1 MEKSRLALPIA
12 LSGPCFAGLPVI
24 GYRGSVA
31 RAPGAL
37 WLNEHARPEDIVLTA
52 DSVSSALNA
61 IRAGLGIAVLPCF
74 AVHGDA
80 KLVRLAPAVVT
91 RGEIFLVIPPDHRET
106 LRVRLVMDAVQALF
120 ARERVVLEG
129 A

>member
-1 MEKSRLALPIA
+1 MLR
-12 LSGPCFAGLPVI
+12 
-24 GYRGSVA
+24 
-31 RAPGAL
+31 
-37 WLNEHARPEDIVLTA
+37 A

-61 IRAGLGIAVLPCF
+61 ARAGLGVAVLPCF

-80 KLVRLAPAVVT
+80 KVVRLSPAIVA

-106 LRVRLVMDAVQALF
+106 VRVRLVMEAVQALF
-120 ARERVVLEG
+120 ARERAVLEG